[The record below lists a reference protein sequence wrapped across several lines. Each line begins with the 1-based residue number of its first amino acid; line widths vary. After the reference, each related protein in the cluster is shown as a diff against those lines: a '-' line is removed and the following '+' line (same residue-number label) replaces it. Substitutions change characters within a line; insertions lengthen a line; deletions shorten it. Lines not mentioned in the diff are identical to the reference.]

1 LLLLAAVLLDRDL
14 HSLPPLSFPLIKA
27 PGLDVSGVKASVLL
41 NVGLLH
47 CTLFSGAEQ
56 IVEVKI
62 VTQVT
67 KKKDGQLMR
76 VLFDPLA

>member
-1 LLLLAAVLLDRDL
+1 
-14 HSLPPLSFPLIKA
+14 
-27 PGLDVSGVKASVLL
+27 LDVSGVKASVLL